1 MSRLFAQLRPVRATR
16 DRFEVKE
23 SGQGLFY
30 ASYNDATIGKTGA
43 TAYQLIRSTWM
54 QWQLIENVCV
64 CQKNSGERLSE
75 WHTQTQHLPLEEN
88 MGESSLMG

>member
-1 MSRLFAQLRPVRATR
+1 MPLNSVFSQTMSRLFAQLRPVRATR
-16 DRFEVKE
+16 ARFEVKE
-23 SGQGLFY
+23 
-30 ASYNDATIGKTGA
+30 
-43 TAYQLIRSTWM
+43 IRSTWM

-75 WHTQTQHLPLEEN
+75 RHTQTQHLPLEEN